1 MSSGYEHLVWSL
13 ERRFDFLSAR
23 TVAAEAV
30 KGAGLEEKAKYS
42 DDELGSI
49 VQLLGGASSR
59 MEAVW
64 GALGAAP
71 DGVAMPVAAVS
82 DLADKEAVPS
92 QEASVS
98 ESKAPAK
105 KAATKKAS
113 AKKAPAK
120 KAAAKKS

>member
-42 DDELGSI
+42 ADELGSI
-49 VQLLGGASSR
+49 VELLGGVGSR
-59 MEAVW
+59 MEPVW

-71 DGVAMPVAAVS
+71 EGVIMPAAIVS
-82 DLADKEAVPS
+82 DAGATEAVAS
-92 QEASVS
+92 QETSAS
-98 ESKAPAK
+98 EPKASTK
-105 KAATKKAS
+105 KAAT
-113 AKKAPAK
+113 KKAPAK
-120 KAAAKKS
+120 KAAGKKASAKKS